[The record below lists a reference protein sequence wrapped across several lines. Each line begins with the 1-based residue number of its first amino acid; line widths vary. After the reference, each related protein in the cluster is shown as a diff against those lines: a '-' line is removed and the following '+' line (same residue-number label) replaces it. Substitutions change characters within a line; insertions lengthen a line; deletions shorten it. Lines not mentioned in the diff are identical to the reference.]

1 MAQKD
6 KIKWDNKYKEL
17 PKLLEKRDP
26 CEKLVKFIDKVS
38 KGKALDV
45 ACGSGRNS
53 IYMANNGFEV
63 DALDIS
69 SVALENLN
77 KLNNKDI
84 NTLLVDLDEYNF
96 PENTYNLIIKTNFLD
111 RDIIQKLKKSLKKD
125 GIIVIETY
133 MEDEENEK
141 KHSNPDYLLKKDELK
156 SFFTDGF
163 EILDYDEF
171 FNETY
176 ELYRM
181 KKQSIVVKKLG

>member
-1 MAQKD
+1 MAEKD
-6 KIKWDNKYKEL
+6 KIKWNKKYKDL

-26 CEKLVKFIDKVS
+26 CEKLIKFIEKAK

-53 IYMANNGFEV
+53 IFMANNGFNV

-69 SVALENLN
+69 SVALDNLK
-77 KLNNKDI
+77 KLEDPNI
-84 NTLLVDLDEYNF
+84 NPTLVDLDDYEF
-96 PENTYNLIIKTNFLD
+96 KKDFYNLIIKTNFLD
-111 RDIIQKLKKSLKKD
+111 KEIIYKLKESLKKD
-125 GIIVIETY
+125 GLIIIETY
-133 MEDEENEK
+133 MEDSENEK
-141 KHSNPDYLLKKDELK
+141 KDSNPDYLLKKDELK
-156 SFFTDGF
+156 TFFKDGY

-181 KKQSIVVKKLG
+181 KKQSIVVKKI

>member
-26 CEKLVKFIDKVS
+26 CEKLVKYINKVS

-45 ACGSGRNS
+45 ACGSGRNT
-53 IYMANNGFEV
+53 IYMAGNGFKV

-69 SVALENLN
+69 SVALESLS
-77 KLNNKDI
+77 KLENPNI
-84 NTLLVDLDEYNF
+84 NTLLVDLDEYTFQENF
-96 PENTYNLIIKTNFLD
+96 YNLITKTNFLD
-111 RDIIQKLKKSLKKD
+111 RDIIEKIKKALKKD
-125 GIIVIETY
+125 GIIIIETY
-133 MEDEENEK
+133 MEDENNEK
-141 KHSNPDYLLKKDELK
+141 KDSNPDYLLKKDELK

-171 FNETY
+171 FNETN

-181 KKQSIVVKKLG
+181 KKQSIVVKKL